1 MSNSVKTKQALP
13 KWIFAVLLV
22 TSVLLATCYGSTFML
37 ADYLRLQGLE
47 PTQAGSVI
55 SSGVI
60 VTLICAL
67 FAGKLAER
75 IGLIASLAI
84 ASVLMGL
91 AMLSFSTAGKFFGVI
106 YVGGILLGAGWA
118 IFYILAPLI
127 VINSVSSTARIKYLT
142 YLSGAQMIG
151 LGLSTPVGNL
161 LVTYGA
167 NHQTIYIYLA
177 ILAII
182 CPLLLIKIS
191 CIEKNISKSTHRLT
205 LSKTIQVFT
214 KSTLS
219 PVMMILLLACIF
231 SGLATFQSLY
241 ADTRGFDSS
250 TFFIVFTFVTV
261 ILRFGVASQLV
272 KLPIYNLAIGL
283 IILIVLSLMLLLFN
297 KTNPI
302 LYIVSSVIFAIGYG
316 LSYSTL
322 NAIVVN
328 TAEEHSLSTSSAS
341 QIFTLCYFVGIF
353 GFPFIAGILI
363 KIGTINSMLLMAIL
377 IALAALFIGVRL
389 RAQKITLNNY

>member
-142 YLSGAQMIG
+142 YLSGAQMLG

-161 LVTYGA
+161 LVTYGI

-205 LSKTIQVFT
+205 LSETIQVFT

-241 ADTRGFDSS
+241 ADTRGFDSA

-261 ILRFGVASQLV
+261 VLRFGVASQLV

-297 KTNPI
+297 KTSPI

-341 QIFTLCYFVGIF
+341 QVFTLCYFVGIF

-377 IALAALFIGVRL
+377 IALAALFIGVHL

>member
-13 KWIFAVLLV
+13 KWSFAVLLI

-142 YLSGAQMIG
+142 YLSGAQMLG

-161 LVTYGA
+161 LVTYGI

-205 LSKTIQVFT
+205 LSETIQVFT

-261 ILRFGVASQLV
+261 VLRFGVASQLV

-377 IALAALFIGVRL
+377 IALAALLIGVRL
-389 RAQKITLNNY
+389 RTQKRTLNNY

>member
-91 AMLSFSTAGKFFGVI
+91 AMFSFSTAGKFFGVI

-142 YLSGAQMIG
+142 YLSGAQMLG

-161 LVTYGA
+161 LVTYGI

-205 LSKTIQVFT
+205 LSETIQVFT

-241 ADTRGFDSS
+241 ADTRGFDSA

-261 ILRFGVASQLV
+261 VLRFGVASQLV

-328 TAEEHSLSTSSAS
+328 TAEEHNLSTSSAS
-341 QIFTLCYFVGIF
+341 QVFTLCYFVGIF

-389 RAQKITLNNY
+389 RTQKITLNNY

>member
-142 YLSGAQMIG
+142 YLSGAQMLG

-161 LVTYGA
+161 LVTYGI

-177 ILAII
+177 ILTII

-205 LSKTIQVFT
+205 LSETIQVFT
-214 KSTLS
+214 KSTLY

-261 ILRFGVASQLV
+261 VLRFGVASQLV

>member
-13 KWIFAVLLV
+13 KWSFAVLLV

-161 LVTYGA
+161 LVTYGT

-205 LSKTIQVFT
+205 LSETIQVFT

-261 ILRFGVASQLV
+261 VLRFGVASQLV

-389 RAQKITLNNY
+389 RTQKRTLNNY